1 MLVSNSQSKSL
12 LDIMKAFSEVIYMQR
27 GNSSSDPTPTEL
39 FAGFNKSFCNIIF
52 KKIKIIVFSISDNF
66 KSLYWS
72 CFRTS

>member
-39 FAGFNKSFCNIIF
+39 FAGFNKSFFNIIF
-52 KKIKIIVFSISDNF
+52 LKN
-66 KSLYWS
+66 
-72 CFRTS
+72 